1 MNGLRT
7 ARWILA
13 GLFFVMSAVYLAFG
27 RQLLRFASLSE
38 KSQIIPSAI
47 TVSIGAVLFWLV
59 ISFVYGRL
67 YCSTVCPVGTLIDL
81 SSKLRRLMPARR
93 RRYRYRNRHKVRFH
107 IATVYFVCL
116 IAGIS
121 VVPALIEPWNVFRN
135 IIGTANPAS
144 SAAAAVNLGIGAA
157 TGIVA
162 GAVSLLLIV
171 FAAVFT
177 GREFC
182 NTVCPVGT
190 VLGLMGSNSVY
201 RVEIDPDKCT
211 GCLECEEAR
220 PAGCVKVVGRF
231 VDDARCVRCMECVAR
246 CPENAIR
253 YQPGRNRVAT
263 PMMRGVKPHGR

>member
-135 IIGTANPAS
+135 IIGTANPA
-144 SAAAAVNLGIGAA
+144 L
-157 TGIVA
+157 
-162 GAVSLLLIV
+162 SLIH
-171 FAAVFT
+171 
-177 GREFC
+177 
-182 NTVCPVGT
+182 
-190 VLGLMGSNSVY
+190 
-201 RVEIDPDKCT
+201 I
-211 GCLECEEAR
+211 
-220 PAGCVKVVGRF
+220 
-231 VDDARCVRCMECVAR
+231 
-246 CPENAIR
+246 
-253 YQPGRNRVAT
+253 
-263 PMMRGVKPHGR
+263 